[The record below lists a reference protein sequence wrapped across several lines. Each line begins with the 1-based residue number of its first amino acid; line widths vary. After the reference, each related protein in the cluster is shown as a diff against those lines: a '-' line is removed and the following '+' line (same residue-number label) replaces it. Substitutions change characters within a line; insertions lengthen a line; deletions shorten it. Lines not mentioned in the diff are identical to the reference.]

1 LEDISYC
8 LLYLEGVHLRDE
20 LVVVEEGGVGLEV
33 VEDPLLVGGGPAV
46 VDRDLVRQ
54 ALRLDQLIIKPERGN
69 PLLVLQ

>member
-20 LVVVEEGGVGLEV
+20 QVVVEEGGVELEV

-54 ALRLDQLIIKPERGN
+54 ALRLDQLQTSSSGN
-69 PLLVLQ
+69 N